1 MKAINTSLLFI
12 FALSISTVANA
23 AGSMLRV
30 TCEGDNIGAEVLVN
44 GKFRGECPIDI
55 QVPEGSLTLLVRK
68 KADGG
73 RERMF
78 EQDIRMGDGSVKK
91 VEAHLGAAKLNAG
104 EEAQR
109 AENSRRLQVMPLAT
123 LQKEAATGNA
133 VAMLKLADDYR
144 FGENGAP
151 KNIEIGVTWYRKAA
165 EAGNVE
171 AMQKL
176 SKFLYVGIGIAADP
190 NQSIIWRTKA
200 AEAGNIEAMIA
211 LADMYGKGTSS
222 AFPKNDTEALR
233 WYRRAAEQGD
243 TFGMSMVG
251 TFYYNGRGV
260 PESNEEAVAWWRKAA
275 DAGDTD
281 VMFVLGR
288 SYANGEGVAA
298 SEEQAIYWWRK
309 AAAGKNPS
317 SDAVEELKKRGLR

>member
-1 MKAINTSLLFI
+1 
-12 FALSISTVANA
+12 
-23 AGSMLRV
+23 
-30 TCEGDNIGAEVLVN
+30 
-44 GKFRGECPIDI
+44 
-55 QVPEGSLTLLVRK
+55 
-68 KADGG
+68 
-73 RERMF
+73 
-78 EQDIRMGDGSVKK
+78 
-91 VEAHLGAAKLNAG
+91 
-104 EEAQR
+104 
-109 AENSRRLQVMPLAT
+109 
-123 LQKEAATGNA
+123 
-133 VAMLKLADDYR
+133 MLKLADDYR

-260 PESNEEAVAWWRKAA
+260 PESNEEAVAWWRKRRMQE
-275 DAGDTD
+275 TR
-281 VMFVLGR
+281 M
-288 SYANGEGVAA
+288 SC
-298 SEEQAIYWWRK
+298 SCW
-309 AAAGKNPS
+309 AAATRTVKAWQPARNKPSIGGAKQRQEKIPVLMLLKN
-317 SDAVEELKKRGLR
+317 

>member
-1 MKAINTSLLFI
+1 
-12 FALSISTVANA
+12 
-23 AGSMLRV
+23 MLRV
-30 TCEGDNIGAEVLVN
+30 TCEGDNVGAEVLVN
-44 GKFRGECPIDI
+44 GKFRGECPVDL
-55 QVPEGSLTLLVRK
+55 QVPEGSLKLLVRK

-73 RERMF
+73 RERVF
-78 EQDIRMGDGSVKK
+78 EQDIRMGEGSVKK
-91 VEAHLGAAKLNAG
+91 VEARLEMAKLNAG
-104 EEAQR
+104 EEA
-109 AENSRRLQVMPLAT
+109 RLKQMEERLEKMSFGD
-123 LQKEAATGNA
+123 LQKEAATGNTD
-133 VAMLKLADDYR
+133 AMLKLADYYR

-151 KNIEIGVTWYRKAA
+151 KNIELSVTWYRKAA

-171 AMQKL
+171 AMQKF
-176 SKFLYVGIGIAADP
+176 SKFLYVGIGISADP

-260 PESNEEAVAWWRKAA
+260 SESNEEAVAWWRKAA
-275 DAGDTD
+275 AAGDTD

-288 SYANGEGVAA
+288 SYAKGEGVPA

-309 AAAGKNPS
+309 AAEGKKPS
-317 SDAVEELKKRGLR
+317 SEAVEELKKRGLH